1 VKDYRGHYTQ
11 QARPGSTEKESLV
24 LFTSKDGRDWKLAKH
39 PFVSDF
45 HIRWAD
51 GRISDRLHRLDQP
64 QVWLENGKPAVLFL
78 AVKEKDDKDDS
89 DLSYNIH
96 VDLRNG
102 RGK

>member
-1 VKDYRGHYTQ
+1 
-11 QARPGSTEKESLV
+11 
-24 LFTSKDGRDWKLAKH
+24 
-39 PFVSDF
+39 
-45 HIRWAD
+45 IRWAD